1 MTDIPSESP
10 TVPVDLEATEA
21 ANNQEARNV
30 VDSGPDDKVRT
41 LFVDYHP
48 DANGNLVGPDGEP
61 APADVIETLAKLNE
75 HPNSGG
81 GVLMAMFGAEAARS
95 ARKYEASKGGGDAS
109 VNLGTGPDAEIRD
122 QLPVTEGLAN
132 VELPVDSQEAAAY
145 EASKAENGNSVPESP
160 SPEIL
165 PPSA

>member
-1 MTDIPSESP
+1 MTDIPSETP
-10 TVPVDLEATEA
+10 AVPVDLEATEA
-21 ANNQEARNV
+21 AINQAAGDKV
-30 VDSGPDDKVRT
+30 ATATDDQVRT
-41 LFVDYHP
+41 LFDYRP

-61 APADVIETLAKLNE
+61 APTNVVTTLAKLNE

-81 GVLMAMFGAEAARS
+81 GILRAMFGVEAELS
-95 ARKYEASKGGGDAS
+95 ARKYEASKEGGDAR

-122 QLPVTEGLAN
+122 QLPVTEGLDT
-132 VELPVDSQEAAAY
+132 VEIPVDSQEAAAY

-165 PPSA
+165 PPTA